1 MLQEMKSLN
10 GKEGLI
16 NLLYLSKL
24 LEIQAL
30 QELLKFRRNM
40 ELLKIKR
47 LAVTCLSKE
56 ILPLPSN
63 FTRAQPS
70 AKKEADTRWCLME
83 TTTT

>member
-1 MLQEMKSLN
+1 MQMFRGEEEARMLQEMKSLN

-40 ELLKIKR
+40 ELLKVRI
-47 LAVTCLSKE
+47 
-56 ILPLPSN
+56 
-63 FTRAQPS
+63 
-70 AKKEADTRWCLME
+70 
-83 TTTT
+83 